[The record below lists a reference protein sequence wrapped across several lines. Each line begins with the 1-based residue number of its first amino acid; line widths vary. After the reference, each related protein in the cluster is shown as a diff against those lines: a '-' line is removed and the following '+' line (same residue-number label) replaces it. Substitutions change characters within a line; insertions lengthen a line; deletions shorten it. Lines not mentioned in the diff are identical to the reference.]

1 MEKEGFST
9 PDKIL
14 AQLDIRDQMEV
25 ADFGCG
31 HGYFSIPL
39 AKMIPNGN
47 IYAIDV
53 VNDTLEA
60 VKSKSELERIE
71 NIKIVHAN
79 LEIPGSSK
87 LKANS
92 VDIVLLRNIL
102 YQSEKKEEIIREANR
117 TLKENGRMVLVEWK
131 IDSPLAPKEG
141 YLLSKEEAH
150 QLINQEKLILE
161 KELELDNH
169 HYGLVFKK

>member
-1 MEKEGFST
+1 MEKEGFSA

-31 HGYFSIPL
+31 HGYFSVPL

-53 VNDTLEA
+53 VGDTLEA
-60 VKSKSELERIE
+60 VKSKSELEKIE

-102 YQSEKKEEIIREANR
+102 YQSEEKEKILKEANR
-117 TLKENGRMVLVEWK
+117 ILKESGKMVLIEWNA
-131 IDSPLAPKEG
+131 DSSLAPKES

-150 QLINQEKLILE
+150 QLVSQEGLILE
-161 KELELDNH
+161 KELEIDNH